1 MLRAPRGFLDRGGD
15 AGGDLGQVISN
26 SRKWV
31 SSSPP
36 CLAIRHE
43 REALRCRHGSLYR
56 WGETGGGGATMSTVS
71 TSRPE
76 GSIRDPLPRLRK
88 QLAEEYRDQPGD
100 RIDEAAKHALDRFG
114 GAKVREFV
122 PILAWRHA
130 RQHLRSAS

>member
-1 MLRAPRGFLDRGGD
+1 
-15 AGGDLGQVISN
+15 
-26 SRKWV
+26 
-31 SSSPP
+31 
-36 CLAIRHE
+36 
-43 REALRCRHGSLYR
+43 
-56 WGETGGGGATMSTVS
+56 MSTVA

-76 GSIRDPLPRLRK
+76 ASTRDPLPRLRK

-130 RQHLRSAS
+130 RRHLRSAS

>member
-1 MLRAPRGFLDRGGD
+1 
-15 AGGDLGQVISN
+15 
-26 SRKWV
+26 
-31 SSSPP
+31 
-36 CLAIRHE
+36 
-43 REALRCRHGSLYR
+43 
-56 WGETGGGGATMSTVS
+56 MSTVS
-71 TSRPE
+71 TSGPE
-76 GSIRDPLPRLRK
+76 SIKDPLQRLRE

>member
-1 MLRAPRGFLDRGGD
+1 
-15 AGGDLGQVISN
+15 
-26 SRKWV
+26 
-31 SSSPP
+31 
-36 CLAIRHE
+36 
-43 REALRCRHGSLYR
+43 
-56 WGETGGGGATMSTVS
+56 MSTVS

-76 GSIRDPLPRLRK
+76 ATTRDPLPRLRK

-130 RQHLRSAS
+130 RRHLRSAS